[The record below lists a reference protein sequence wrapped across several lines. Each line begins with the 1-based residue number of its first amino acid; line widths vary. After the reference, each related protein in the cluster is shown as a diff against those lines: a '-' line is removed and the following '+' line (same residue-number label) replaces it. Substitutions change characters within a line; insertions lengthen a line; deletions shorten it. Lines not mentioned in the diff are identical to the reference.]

1 MIACAGVILRA
12 GPAALAAGPVL
23 VTLAMLILAALP
35 LADAG
40 CSAISPNRVRP
51 DFDLS
56 KCETLEPG
64 LFRCNGFDAPLCD
77 DAFTRNNVE
86 CFKISR
92 DGMLAQDPATQ

>member
-1 MIACAGVILRA
+1 MRLRP
-12 GPAALAAGPVL
+12 GLAAQAAGPVPL
-23 VTLAMLILAALP
+23 TLAMLILAALA
-35 LADAG
+35 LAGAG
-40 CSAISPNRVRP
+40 CSAISPQRVRP

-56 KCETLEPG
+56 KCETIEPG

-77 DAFTRNNVE
+77 DDFTRSDVE

>member
-1 MIACAGVILRA
+1 MRLRP
-12 GPAALAAGPVL
+12 GLAAQAAGPVPS
-23 VTLAMLILAALP
+23 TLAMLILAAVSLGG
-35 LADAG
+35 AG
-40 CSAISPNRVRP
+40 CSAISPQRVRP

-77 DAFTRNNVE
+77 DEFVRNNVE

-92 DGMLAQDPATQ
+92 DGMLAQDPAND

>member
-1 MIACAGVILRA
+1 MRLCPGL
-12 GPAALAAGPVL
+12 AAQAAGPVPL
-23 VTLAMLILAALP
+23 SLAMLILAALP
-35 LADAG
+35 LAGAG
-40 CSAISPNRVRP
+40 CSAISPQRVRP

-77 DAFTRNNVE
+77 DEFTRNNVE

-92 DGMLAQDPATQ
+92 DGMLAQDPANQ